1 MNLIF
6 KEETYRTIG
15 ACLNVYKDKGHGF
28 VEPIYQECLEIE
40 LGYQGIP
47 YDTQMEIHLDYR
59 GQRLRHIYIPDIT
72 CYGKIIVEL
81 KAVKL
86 LTDEHRAQVL
96 NYLKATEIQLGLLV
110 NFGHYPGLQ
119 WERIVL
125 SNNTRNDE

>member
-1 MNLIF
+1 MDLI
-6 KEETYRTIG
+6 YRNEAYQIIG

-28 VEPIYQECLEIE
+28 VEPVYQECLEIE
-40 LGYQGIP
+40 LQHQQIP
-47 YDTQMEIHLDYR
+47 YDSQFEIHLDYR
-59 GQRLRHIYIPDIT
+59 GERLRHTYIPDVI

-96 NYLKATEIQLGLLV
+96 NYLKATGHQLGLLV